1 MRKGWGNNNASPFL
15 LPFLS
20 RAFHVSVE
28 NYSGQLKGKH
38 PVQAVLYNY
47 K

>member
-20 RAFHVSVE
+20 RVF
-28 NYSGQLKGKH
+28 
-38 PVQAVLYNY
+38 PVLIEIYWEQA
-47 K
+47 KA